1 MQAGD
6 IIEEFT
12 AKDGRK
18 FILRVPTMNDL
29 STYLDFINE
38 LVREV
43 LRLNKTRS
51 KPMKKKV
58 DI

>member
-1 MQAGD
+1 MAGD

-18 FILRVPTMNDL
+18 FILRVSTTNDL